1 MNQHPLA
8 NQNPAFTSTL
18 GCSPFLSLFSLI
30 PFLLS
35 FFLSFSFSVS
45 RLLLSSS
52 QILCTLFFHRSLS
65 LSIYFLSLSFLCS
78 LSLPV
83 CLWLRHRAPH
93 SLNTPLFLSLYLCIH
108 LPLSIPIYNSQV
120 FIFFSP
126 PLSLSSIFHH
136 HLLNLFLPPPIP
148 SLFLSSSLFKSSSF
162 SLLSPPWYF
171 SNFPDPSF
179 HLSLVSFS
187 CSYPFDSSPFF
198 IPPFPLSVLFLCVS
212 FIFIH
217 LSSSLLPT
225 YPSLSL
231 PLSCPPIPLS
241 PSLAFLYFQFSYTSL
256 FVISPNFL
264 SLIFPVLT
272 PLSLTLSSPLD
283 PTFTLIPLPLLGPS
297 RFLFL
302 HLFLHL
308 ALSLSLSV
316 PSFLS

>member
-120 FIFFSP
+120 FIFP
-126 PLSLSSIFHH
+126 PLSLFPLSFTTTCSISFYLH
-136 HLLNLFLPPPIP
+136 LFL
-148 SLFLSSSLFKSSSF
+148 LFFSQALSSSL
-162 SLLSPPWYF
+162 
-171 SNFPDPSF
+171 
-179 HLSLVSFS
+179 HLSL
-187 CSYPFDSSPFF
+187 
-198 IPPFPLSVLFLCVS
+198 
-212 FIFIH
+212 
-217 LSSSLLPT
+217 SSLHLGI
-225 YPSLSL
+225 SLTF
-231 PLSCPPIPLS
+231 PIPLS
-241 PSLAFLYFQFSYTSL
+241 TSHLYLSLA
-256 FVISPNFL
+256 
-264 SLIFPVLT
+264 
-272 PLSLTLSSPLD
+272 
-283 PTFTLIPLPLLGPS
+283 LIPLTLRLSLSLHFLSAFSSSVFPSFSFISPVLFYPLT
-297 RFLFL
+297 
-302 HLFLHL
+302 H
-308 ALSLSLSV
+308 LSLSLSHV
-316 PSFLS
+316 LPSRSLPHSLFSISNFPIHLSLSSRQTSSL